1 MNIKLFKIKSIRT
14 ALIGMVI
21 ATVVILE
28 AINITFGASNL
39 KTGIEYETMQG
50 LNAACLSYAQV
61 LNITEHND
69 SIDNSTLEADLNNST
84 GYEYTYFLGN
94 IRERSSID
102 GVVGTEANEDI
113 YNTVV
118 NNLETYTNDATVIG
132 DSEYYVVYQP
142 LIYNG
147 ECYGMAFVGL
157 QKDTITTYITS
168 MMTKM
173 VGTGLVAMFIILTI
187 AILAAIRLSN
197 AIKRN
202 VEAIDK
208 LATGELNIEIDEK
221 ITSRKDELG
230 QTAKSILSLADKL
243 HNVIGSAKHSSEE
256 LDTSAE
262 ELSES
267 ADTMSVTAEN
277 VSSAVDQIACGATE
291 QAESLQDAVSSV
303 EEINGAIEL
312 ITQNTEHMN
321 TIAENMQKNSTTSSA
336 SLQELQ
342 ASTEETIQA
351 INDIVKMIQETNKAV
366 DNISEAVIIIDSIAE
381 QTNLLSLNAS
391 IEAARAGEAGKGFAV
406 VADEI
411 RNLAEQSASAAKNI
425 QEIMGVLSEDSAVTM
440 ENAGNVQSIIE
451 KQNDVIG
458 NTITLVNTMIHN
470 IDESLVVTGQISES
484 VDRSNQATKVFS
496 DTINSL
502 SAISQE
508 NAASTEETRASMLE
522 LADTVRRLS
531 EKATGLNTISKTLEE
546 EMSFFS

>member
-1 MNIKLFKIKSIRT
+1 
-14 ALIGMVI
+14 
-21 ATVVILE
+21 
-28 AINITFGASNL
+28 
-39 KTGIEYETMQG
+39 
-50 LNAACLSYAQV
+50 
-61 LNITEHND
+61 
-69 SIDNSTLEADLNNST
+69 
-84 GYEYTYFLGN
+84 
-94 IRERSSID
+94 
-102 GVVGTEANEDI
+102 
-113 YNTVV
+113 
-118 NNLETYTNDATVIG
+118 
-132 DSEYYVVYQP
+132 
-142 LIYNG
+142 
-147 ECYGMAFVGL
+147 
-157 QKDTITTYITS
+157 
-168 MMTKM
+168 
-173 VGTGLVAMFIILTI
+173 
-187 AILAAIRLSN
+187 
-197 AIKRN
+197 
-202 VEAIDK
+202 
-208 LATGELNIEIDEK
+208 
-221 ITSRKDELG
+221 
-230 QTAKSILSLADKL
+230 
-243 HNVIGSAKHSSEE
+243 
-256 LDTSAE
+256 
-262 ELSES
+262 
-267 ADTMSVTAEN
+267 
-277 VSSAVDQIACGATE
+277 
-291 QAESLQDAVSSV
+291 
-303 EEINGAIEL
+303 
-312 ITQNTEHMN
+312 MN

>member
-1 MNIKLFKIKSIRT
+1 MSI
-14 ALIGMVI
+14 
-21 ATVVILE
+21 
-28 AINITFGASNL
+28 
-39 KTGIEYETMQG
+39 
-50 LNAACLSYAQV
+50 
-61 LNITEHND
+61 
-69 SIDNSTLEADLNNST
+69 
-84 GYEYTYFLGN
+84 
-94 IRERSSID
+94 
-102 GVVGTEANEDI
+102 
-113 YNTVV
+113 
-118 NNLETYTNDATVIG
+118 
-132 DSEYYVVYQP
+132 
-142 LIYNG
+142 
-147 ECYGMAFVGL
+147 
-157 QKDTITTYITS
+157 
-168 MMTKM
+168 
-173 VGTGLVAMFIILTI
+173 
-187 AILAAIRLSN
+187 
-197 AIKRN
+197 
-202 VEAIDK
+202 
-208 LATGELNIEIDEK
+208 
-221 ITSRKDELG
+221 
-230 QTAKSILSLADKL
+230 
-243 HNVIGSAKHSSEE
+243 
-256 LDTSAE
+256 
-262 ELSES
+262 
-267 ADTMSVTAEN
+267 TAEN
-277 VSSAVDQIACGATE
+277 VSSAVDQIACGATD

-312 ITQNTEHMN
+312 ITQNTEQMN
-321 TIAENMQKNSTTSSA
+321 TIAGNMQKNSTTSSA

-411 RNLAEQSASAAKNI
+411 RNLAEQSASVAKNI

-522 LADTVRRLS
+522 LAETVRRLS

>member
-1 MNIKLFKIKSIRT
+1 
-14 ALIGMVI
+14 
-21 ATVVILE
+21 
-28 AINITFGASNL
+28 
-39 KTGIEYETMQG
+39 
-50 LNAACLSYAQV
+50 
-61 LNITEHND
+61 
-69 SIDNSTLEADLNNST
+69 
-84 GYEYTYFLGN
+84 
-94 IRERSSID
+94 
-102 GVVGTEANEDI
+102 
-113 YNTVV
+113 
-118 NNLETYTNDATVIG
+118 
-132 DSEYYVVYQP
+132 
-142 LIYNG
+142 
-147 ECYGMAFVGL
+147 
-157 QKDTITTYITS
+157 
-168 MMTKM
+168 
-173 VGTGLVAMFIILTI
+173 
-187 AILAAIRLSN
+187 
-197 AIKRN
+197 
-202 VEAIDK
+202 
-208 LATGELNIEIDEK
+208 
-221 ITSRKDELG
+221 
-230 QTAKSILSLADKL
+230 
-243 HNVIGSAKHSSEE
+243 
-256 LDTSAE
+256 
-262 ELSES
+262 
-267 ADTMSVTAEN
+267 MSVTAEN
-277 VSSAVDQIACGATE
+277 VSNAVDQIACGATD
-291 QAESLQDAVSSV
+291 QAESLQEAVSSV
-303 EEINGAIEL
+303 EEINSAIEL

-321 TIAENMQKNSTTSSA
+321 TIAGNMQKNSTTSSA

-522 LADTVRRLS
+522 LAETVRRLS

>member
-1 MNIKLFKIKSIRT
+1 M
-14 ALIGMVI
+14 
-21 ATVVILE
+21 
-28 AINITFGASNL
+28 
-39 KTGIEYETMQG
+39 
-50 LNAACLSYAQV
+50 
-61 LNITEHND
+61 
-69 SIDNSTLEADLNNST
+69 
-84 GYEYTYFLGN
+84 
-94 IRERSSID
+94 
-102 GVVGTEANEDI
+102 
-113 YNTVV
+113 
-118 NNLETYTNDATVIG
+118 
-132 DSEYYVVYQP
+132 
-142 LIYNG
+142 
-147 ECYGMAFVGL
+147 
-157 QKDTITTYITS
+157 
-168 MMTKM
+168 
-173 VGTGLVAMFIILTI
+173 
-187 AILAAIRLSN
+187 
-197 AIKRN
+197 
-202 VEAIDK
+202 
-208 LATGELNIEIDEK
+208 
-221 ITSRKDELG
+221 
-230 QTAKSILSLADKL
+230 SL
-243 HNVIGSAKHSSEE
+243 
-256 LDTSAE
+256 
-262 ELSES
+262 
-267 ADTMSVTAEN
+267 TAEN
-277 VSSAVDQIACGATE
+277 VSSAVDQIACGATD

-451 KQNDVIG
+451 KQNDIIG

-522 LADTVRRLS
+522 LAETVRRLS